1 MDDTEA
7 GVAII
12 QALAWPGTVAL
23 AVYYLKNDLF
33 TWLGGRGV
41 TVENQTLGMKIVV
54 GALEKEVRLTS
65 TDKKEIGNLSAHDIW
80 ALDTFNIQPIKKYQM
95 GLAQKVIAKTFLE
108 IGLIDFKQDDVVV
121 TQKGK
126 AILEVANKILD

>member
-1 MDDTEA
+1 
-7 GVAII
+7 
-12 QALAWPGTVAL
+12 
-23 AVYYLKNDLF
+23 
-33 TWLGGRGV
+33 
-41 TVENQTLGMKIVV
+41 
-54 GALEKEVRLTS
+54 
-65 TDKKEIGNLSAHDIW
+65 
-80 ALDTFNIQPIKKYQM
+80 M